1 MSEIITTR
9 ESAKKRVKK
18 NPPNESVENFIDS
31 KIRQL
36 EAEVAE
42 DLTKFNNDET
52 KIKDEIKKADL
63 ILGKVS
69 AAFDSIFV
77 DDDKKDFNYY
87 NNLIDLHSR
96 VNKNFEPLKNYLE
109 LNGKTD
115 ESEIPSILNVLTSLY
130 TPDTFI
136 IKELL
141 AILYEKR
148 NYNAEL
154 VKQGNNLLS
163 KLGKEL
169 VQAINAKIKK
179 PNGNIFVNAKTDF

>member
-36 EAEVAE
+36 EAEV
-42 DLTKFNNDET
+42 
-52 KIKDEIKKADL
+52 
-63 ILGKVS
+63 
-69 AAFDSIFV
+69 
-77 DDDKKDFNYY
+77 
-87 NNLIDLHSR
+87 
-96 VNKNFEPLKNYLE
+96 
-109 LNGKTD
+109 
-115 ESEIPSILNVLTSLY
+115 
-130 TPDTFI
+130 
-136 IKELL
+136 
-141 AILYEKR
+141 
-148 NYNAEL
+148 